1 MIKTVSKNY
10 LTRVSKI
17 IETQNLKKYRK
28 STAWISILNGLY
40 SCIDIIYAESGN
52 MDIDTQKLET
62 LKNKYIIKE

>member
-10 LTRVSKI
+10 LTRISKI
-17 IETQNLKKYRK
+17 IETKNLKKYRK

-40 SCIDIIYAESGN
+40 PCINIIDIGSGY
-52 MDIDTQKLET
+52 MDIDTEKFEA